1 MVENRASGELDPKVY
16 AQQRQHMVQTQLYR
30 RGIRDRAVLEAFRQV
45 LRQYFVPVDV
55 RTQAYAD
62 YPLPIGA
69 GQTISQPYVVAYMIQ
84 ALQLKTTDRVLEI
97 GMGSGYQTALLAGLV
112 DQVYTIEFFPNL
124 AAAAKKVLADLGY
137 SNIEQ
142 RISDG
147 AAGWLEEAPFDAII
161 GSAATAKIP
170 PALIEQ
176 LALGG
181 RLILPVGAEHQCL
194 VLVTRT
200 LEGIQ
205 RTSLLPVRFVLMQT
219 GSP

>member
-1 MVENRASGELDPKVY
+1 MARNSGSNELSDREHARQRERMTQ
-16 AQQRQHMVQTQLYR
+16 AQLFG
-30 RGIRDRAVLEAFRQV
+30 RGIRDRAVLEAFRRV
-45 LRQYFVPVDV
+45 PRHRFVPDAS
-55 RTQAYAD
+55 RDESYAD
-62 YPLPIGA
+62 HPLPIA
-69 GQTISQPYVVAYMIQ
+69 CGQTISQPYVVAYMIQ